1 MSDMENNKV
10 NTPDIDDKKVD
21 TIIKRVEESV
31 EEFLSG
37 NEEKPDIMT
46 NSLYLSEASNSSE
59 SDLVQRILKDIG
71 SDESIPEVPNVSPA
85 SEKVEISDNSDVQEQ
100 QVEKKE
106 EQEEELEEESE
117 EEEEE
122 EELEEES
129 EEEEEEEEEEKHEDE
144 YPEEVRYIQ
153 AIIVKENVNEFPTLI
168 TCTAMLLVSVYVLK
182 LFFMFCELSGCNCK
196 GHCICLY

>member
-85 SEKVEISDNSDVQEQ
+85 SEKVEISDNSDVQE
-100 QVEKKE
+100 
-106 EQEEELEEESE
+106 EELEEESE

-122 EELEEES
+122 DELEEES
-129 EEEEEEEEEEKHEDE
+129 EEEEEEKHEDE